1 MAEPAAREPSGPT
14 ARGRPQVIYVMGA
27 GRSGSTVFG
36 VTLGNCSRLF
46 YAGELDAWLAR
57 AGEPQ
62 LEDPERERFW
72 GAVRADLQ
80 DEPRPSRAEA
90 HAVERSISAVR
101 VDRWLVRRGTLALY
115 RRFAERLYLAVAR
128 EAHTQWI
135 VDTSHYPLRA
145 RQLQRLDGIDL
156 FLIYLMRDPRSV
168 VASFNRTDVA
178 QYTKSTLTTNVY
190 LWLTNLLAFA
200 VFRRQP
206 RDRRLV
212 VRYEDFVADPR
223 RVLSEILER
232 VGAPAELPDLGSMR
246 TGLAFQGNRVLRTE
260 TIALQQGPPP
270 PAPRSLMT
278 TVMQT
283 PWRPL
288 LSRLQPLAG
297 SRLS

>member
-1 MAEPAAREPSGPT
+1 MAEPGARESPGPT
-14 ARGRPQVIYVMGA
+14 ELGRPQVIYVMGA

-72 GAVRADLQ
+72 GAVRTDLKE
-80 DEPRPSRAEA
+80 EPRPSRAEA

-101 VDRWLVRRGTLALY
+101 VDRWLLRRDVLALY

-128 EAHTQWI
+128 EAHTPWI
-135 VDTSHYPLRA
+135 VDSSHYPLRA
-145 RQLQRLDGIDL
+145 RQLQELGGIDL
-156 FLIYLMRDPRSV
+156 FLIYLIRDPLSV

-190 LWLTNLLAFA
+190 LWLTNLLAVS

-206 RDRRLV
+206 RARRLV

-232 VGAPAELPDLGSMR
+232 VNAPAELPDLDGLR
-246 TGLAFQGNRVLRTE
+246 TGLAFQGNRLLRTE
-260 TIALQQGPPP
+260 TIALEQGPPRS
-270 PAPRSLMT
+270 APRSVLTTLMQ
-278 TVMQT
+278 M
-283 PWRPL
+283 PWGPL
-288 LSRLQPLAG
+288 LSRLHPAAG
-297 SRLS
+297 SRPG